1 MGHQRVQWLAES
13 RAEQEID
20 SSHIELVSS
29 ELIVDQT
36 HAQEWKNSPES
47 TVFKEATLIHG
58 DKLAAK
64 VFTALFV
71 EGGVEDAV
79 RLCNVERV
87 RDDWVKRHIALLSF
101 IN

>member
-13 RAEQEID
+13 RAKQEID

-36 HAQEWKNSPES
+36 HAQEWKNSPEG
-47 TVFKEATLIHG
+47 TVFEEATLIHG
-58 DKLAAK
+58 DEFAAK

-71 EGGVEDAV
+71 EGGVEDAI
-79 RLCNVERV
+79 RLCNVEGIRDNRV
-87 RDDWVKRHIALLSF
+87 Q
-101 IN
+101 